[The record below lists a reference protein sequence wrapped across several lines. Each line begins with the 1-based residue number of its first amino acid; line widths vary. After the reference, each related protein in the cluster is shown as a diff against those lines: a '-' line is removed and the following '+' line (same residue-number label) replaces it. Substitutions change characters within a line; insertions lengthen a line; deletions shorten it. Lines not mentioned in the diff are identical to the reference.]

1 MPIIGYIGANT
12 ETINRPERTVFMHRL
27 TELGWVEGR
36 SVAIEYRAAEGLV
49 ERAGEIAAEF
59 AQLKVDIIVTTG
71 GAQVLAAKRAAP
83 AIPVVFVAAGDP
95 VGNGLAAS
103 LARPG
108 GIITGLSTAN
118 TDTAGKRLEFL
129 REIVPGLRRLAI
141 LGNFSNRAVGL
152 ELAIVQAEARGY
164 GVETIPL
171 SFQRIEEIEP
181 AIQSL
186 GGRAEALYVCI
197 DPLVIAHWACIN
209 ALALAARLPAVHGFR
224 AGVAADGLLS
234 YGPDRVDLFRRAAEL
249 ASKILRGTKPADL
262 PVEQPTK
269 FELIVNTRTAKA
281 LGLTIPP
288 SILARADEVIE

>member
-197 DPLVIAHWACIN
+197 DPLVIAHWARIN

>member
-36 SVAIEYRAAEGLV
+36 SVAIEYRAVEGLV

-59 AQLKVDIIVTTG
+59 AQLKVDIIVTTR

-95 VGNGLAAS
+95 VSNGLAAS

-197 DPLVIAHWACIN
+197 DPLVIAHWARIN

-234 YGPDRVDLFRRAAEL
+234 SRPDRVDLFRRAAEL
-249 ASKILRGTKPADL
+249 ASNILRGTKPADL